1 MGKQE
6 FVKEI
11 TNIEDDFA
19 KWYTDVVRKAELADY
34 TDAKGFIAIRPY
46 GYAIW
51 ENIQNYADKKFKE
64 TGVENVNF
72 PVLIP
77 ESLLQKEKDHVEGFA
92 PEVAWVT
99 EAGGEKLDEK
109 LCIRP
114 TSETMFSTLYSKWL
128 SSWRDL
134 PFVYNQW
141 CNVLRW
147 EKETRPFLRSREFLW
162 QEGHTIHE
170 TAEEAKARTL
180 QMLDVYADIIENL
193 LAIPVLKGRKTPKE
207 QFAGADATYT
217 VESLMHDGRALQAGT
232 SHYFGQN
239 FTKPF
244 DVKFQNRDGKEEY
257 AYQTSWGI
265 STRLIGAL
273 IMAHGDNRGLKLPP
287 KVAPIQVVIVPI
299 AMQKEGVKEKAEEVY
314 DLLNKN
320 FRTKVDLR
328 DNYTPGFKF
337 NDWEMRGVPV
347 RVEMGPRDIENG
359 VAILVRRD
367 TLEKE
372 TVEFSNLERR
382 ISELLEDIQK
392 SMYNECLK
400 RREEKTT
407 VAYSLEEIAK
417 NLDENQG
424 YVKTMWCGDEEC
436 ETKVKDVTGAHS
448 RCMPFNQEHLADTC
462 PICGKKADKM
472 IVWRTPILSFLGDTF
487 GKAHELSKMFR

>member
-1 MGKQE
+1 MGKEE

-11 TNIEDDFA
+11 TNIEENFA
-19 KWYTDVVRKAELADY
+19 QWYTDVVRKAELADY
-34 TDAKGFIAIRPY
+34 TDTKGCIAIMPY

-64 TGVENVNF
+64 TGVTNLYM

-77 ESLLQKEKDHVEGFA
+77 ESMLQKEKDHVEGFA

-99 EAGGEKLDEK
+99 IGGGEELDER

-114 TSETMFSTLYSKWL
+114 TSETMMSTMYSKWVK
-128 SSWRDL
+128 SWRDL
-134 PFVYNQW
+134 PILGNQW

-162 QEGHTIHE
+162 QEGHTVHE
-170 TAEEAKARTL
+170 TAKEAEERTL
-180 QMLDVYADIIENL
+180 MMLDIYADVIENL

-217 VESLMHDGRALQAGT
+217 VETLMHDGRALQAGT

-244 DVKFQNRDGKEEY
+244 EVKFQNREGKEEY

-265 STRLIGAL
+265 STRLLGAV

-299 AMQKEGVKEKAEEVY
+299 AQHKEGVLDKANEIFNEI
-314 DLLNKN
+314 KSE
-320 FRTKVDLR
+320 FRVKLDDR
-328 DNYTPGFKF
+328 DNYSTGFKF

-347 RVEMGPRDIENG
+347 RIEMGPRDIENG
-359 VAILVRRD
+359 VAVLVRRD
-367 TLEKE
+367 TGEKE
-372 TVEFSNLERR
+372 TVELTNLKARL
-382 ISELLEDIQK
+382 SELLEQIQK
-392 SMYNECLK
+392 DMFDACAK
-400 RREEKTT
+400 RRDEKTT
-407 VAYSLEEIAK
+407 IAYTLDEIEK
-417 NLDENQG
+417 NLEENQG
-424 YVKTMWCGDEEC
+424 YVKTMWCGDVAC
-436 ETKVKDVTGAHS
+436 ENKIKEVTGAHS
-448 RCMPFNQEHLADTC
+448 RCIPFNQEHLSDVC
-462 PICGKKADKM
+462 PVCGKKADKM
-472 IVWRTPILSFLGDTF
+472 VVWGRQY
-487 GKAHELSKMFR
+487 

>member
-1 MGKQE
+1 MGKEE

-11 TNIEDDFA
+11 TNIEEDFA

-34 TDAKGFIAIRPY
+34 TDTKGCIAIRPY

-51 ENIQNYADKKFKE
+51 ENIQKYADAKFKE
-64 TGVENVNF
+64 TGVENVSF
-72 PVLIP
+72 PLLIS
-77 ESLLQKEKDHVEGFA
+77 ENLLQKEKDHVEGFA

-99 EAGGEKLDEK
+99 EAGGEKLEEK
-109 LCIRP
+109 YCIRP

-134 PFVYNQW
+134 PMVYNQW

-170 TAEEAKARTL
+170 TAKEAEERTI

-193 LAIPVLKGRKTPKE
+193 LAIPVLKGRKTEKE
-207 QFAGADATYT
+207 QFAGAVATYT

-244 DVKFQNRDGKEEY
+244 EVKFQNREGKEEY

-265 STRLIGAL
+265 STRLIGAV

-287 KVAPIQVVIVPI
+287 KVAPIQVVIVPV
-299 AMQKEGVKEKAEEVY
+299 AMHKEGVTEKATELY
-314 DLLNKN
+314 TNLNKK
-320 FRTKVDLR
+320 FRAKVDLR
-328 DNYTPGFKF
+328 DNYTPGFKY

-347 RVEMGPRDIENG
+347 RVEIGPRDIENG
-359 VAILVRRD
+359 VAMVVRRD

-372 TVEFSNLERR
+372 TVELSNLENR
-382 ISELLEDIQK
+382 I
-392 SMYNECLK
+392 
-400 RREEKTT
+400 EE
-407 VAYSLEEIAK
+407 
-417 NLDENQG
+417 
-424 YVKTMWCGDEEC
+424 
-436 ETKVKDVTGAHS
+436 
-448 RCMPFNQEHLADTC
+448 
-462 PICGKKADKM
+462 
-472 IVWRTPILSFLGDTF
+472 
-487 GKAHELSKMFR
+487 

>member
-1 MGKQE
+1 MSKQE

-19 KWYTDVVRKAELADY
+19 QWYTDVVRKAELADY

-64 TGVENVNF
+64 TGVENVSM

-99 EAGGEKLDEK
+99 EGGGEKLEER

-114 TSETMFSTLYSKWL
+114 TSETVFSNLYSKWL

-134 PFVYNQW
+134 PMVYNQW

-170 TAEEAKARTL
+170 TAEEAKARTM
-180 QMLDVYADIIENL
+180 QMLEIYADVIENL

-217 VESLMHDGRALQAGT
+217 VESMMHDGRALQAGT

-239 FTKPF
+239 FTKAF
-244 DVKFQNRDGKEEY
+244 EVKFQNREGKEEY

-299 AMQKEGVKEKAEEVY
+299 AMQKEGVKEKAEELY
-314 DLLNKN
+314 ASLNQK

-347 RVEMGPRDIENG
+347 RIEMGPRDIENG
-359 VAILVRRD
+359 VAIVVRRD

-372 TVEFSNLERR
+372 TVELANLENRVE
-382 ISELLEDIQK
+382 ELLEDIQK
-392 SMYNECLK
+392 SMYQECLK

-407 VAYSLEEIAK
+407 VAYTLDEIVK
-417 NLDENQG
+417 NMNENQG
-424 YVKTMWCGDEEC
+424 YVKTMWCGDEAC
-436 ETKVKDVTGAHS
+436 EDKVKEVTGAHS
-448 RCMPFNQEHLADTC
+448 RCMPFEQEHLADTC
-462 PICGKKADKM
+462 PVCGKKADKM
-472 IVWRTPILSFLGDTF
+472 IVWGRQY
-487 GKAHELSKMFR
+487 